1 MGTQP
6 PDGHVP
12 LIMQTSHP
20 LGVSWWE
27 GNQNRASK
35 VQCKT
40 LLSQST
46 GAKEVIDGTHS
57 EGMEHLSFPKVPLPA
72 QDSLSHHSRMA
83 KSLCC
88 GVRESGFK
96 SCLHPLLAVWLWL
109 NYLTSPCFNFLTFKT
124 ARFNTTF
131 LKGWFR
137 RVNEKMHRRLQT
149 QSRVHREHSATSAQ
163 ASPSSVVKQSQESA
177 KERLVSSF
185 KHLIYGPASCLATAP
200 SGSSGQGK
208 RVIVLSLV

>member
-57 EGMEHLSFPKVPLPA
+57 EGMEHLSFPNVPLPA

-88 GVRESGFK
+88 GVR
-96 SCLHPLLAVWLWL
+96 VWVQILSPS
-109 NYLTSPCFNFLTFKT
+109 LTSCVALAELLNLSVLQFPHLQNSKVQYYLPQGVV
-124 ARFNTTF
+124 
-131 LKGWFR
+131 LKG
-137 RVNEKMHRRLQT
+137 E
-149 QSRVHREHSATSAQ
+149 
-163 ASPSSVVKQSQESA
+163 
-177 KERLVSSF
+177 
-185 KHLIYGPASCLATAP
+185 
-200 SGSSGQGK
+200 
-208 RVIVLSLV
+208 